1 METSFEE
8 RLNRLLVDA
17 GVAQLDGACASRFD
31 AYLSLFVRWNSRTN
45 LSAVREP
52 DEILARHFVESIACA
67 RALPSGIATLLDFG
81 SGGGLPGIPIALIR
95 PEITV
100 TLAESQ
106 GKKTAFLREAVRI
119 LGTSTKVFAGR
130 AETLT
135 ERFDCVT
142 LRAVDKMP
150 DAVRA
155 ATKLVADGGWL
166 VLMTTRNDAPKL
178 REVAGNAFL
187 WVEEL
192 LLPGG
197 SERILVIGQ
206 RVLNSQP

>member
-81 SGGGLPGIPIALIR
+81 TGGGLPGIPIALCR
-95 PEITV
+95 PEILV

-106 GKKTAFLREAVRI
+106 SKKTAFLQEAVRT
-119 LGTSTKVFAGR
+119 LGISSKVFTGR
-130 AETLT
+130 AETLN
-135 ERFDCVT
+135 ECFNCVT
-142 LRAVDKMP
+142 LRAVDKMA

-155 ATKLVADGGWL
+155 AAKLVIEGGWL
-166 VLMTTRNDAPKL
+166 VLMTTRGDADKL
-178 REVAGNAFL
+178 RGVAGNEFI
-187 WVEEL
+187 WDQGSP
-192 LLPGG
+192 LPGG
-197 SERILVIGQ
+197 SERILVIG
-206 RVLNSQP
+206 RRTVSSRP